1 MLCYVMLCYVML
13 CYVMLCY
20 VMLCYVMLCY
30 TIALCCVMLRYV
42 ILCHVYGMFLPS
54 MVHIV
59 FYVLCNMIAECAE
72 GPTNIPPP
80 PEHLTR

>member
-1 MLCYVMLCYVML
+1 
-13 CYVMLCY
+13 
-20 VMLCYVMLCY
+20 MLCYVMLCY

-80 PEHLTR
+80 RTFDTLTPHSDCRIDGRVASQKL